1 MIVFDNILFQNVEEL
16 QKSDYGYIMWRV
28 PESVRNGLDPLAANE
43 VSRYSTGIELRFK
56 MKDDSATLIL
66 QAEEALEAQVA
77 YIYYGSIQGGWQ
89 NSSRVIGATPTRI
102 EIKKPNNMEILHNI
116 TKEHHLP
123 FSPEVV
129 RIVLPYG
136 NIHYIG
142 VEGNIEVPTK
152 EEMPEKMY
160 LAYGSSITHG
170 SLALASPYTYPFRV
184 AEKLKA
190 DYINLGYAGS
200 AHLEKAMAEY
210 IVSRKDWDF
219 ATVELGVNML
229 REDPVRFEENLDVF
243 TDILSKDG
251 RPVLA
256 TSIFVLNDP
265 KDIKTAERYRE
276 LVEKYT
282 KGRLAFVDG
291 LKLLSNP
298 SYISQDMAHPSITGM
313 EELSNKW
320 YYHLSM
326 LLNDKN
332 E

>member
-1 MIVFDNILFQNVEEL
+1 MMILDNILFHNVEEF
-16 QKSDYGYIMWRV
+16 QKSDSGYIMWRV
-28 PESVRNGLDPLAANE
+28 PEYVRNGLDPLAANE

-56 MKDDSATLIL
+56 IKGDSAALIL
-66 QAEEALEAQVA
+66 QAEKALEAQVA

-89 NSSRVIGATPTRI
+89 NSSRIIGTSPTKI
-102 EIKKPNNMEILHNI
+102 EIKRPDNMEILHNI
-116 TKEHHLP
+116 TREHSLP

-129 RIVLPYG
+129 RVVLPYG

-142 VEGNIEVPTK
+142 VEGDIEVPTR
-152 EEMPEKMY
+152 EEMPEKTY

-184 AEKLKA
+184 AERLKS

-210 IVSRKDWDF
+210 IVSKKDWDF

-256 TSIFVLNDP
+256 TSIFGLNDP
-265 KDIKTAERYRE
+265 KDIKTAEKYRE
-276 LVEKYT
+276 LVKKYT
-282 KGRLAFVDG
+282 KGRLEFVDG
-291 LKLLSNP
+291 LKLLNNP
-298 SYISQDMAHPSITGM
+298 AYISQDMVHPSIAGI
-313 EELSNKW
+313 EELSNQW
-320 YYHLSM
+320 HHYLSM
-326 LLNDKN
+326 MLNDRIR
-332 E
+332 